1 MDWYFGRDDEDLT
14 VPKDEEIFDRLPSPD
29 SWNSWVNIVG
39 NFNSQKKLN
48 VLGEAE
54 LLSSEPMFYRHAFRQ
69 QSACA
74 HDHSDVQLNDLP
86 KIEEADD
93 IFLYKRTTFIALR

>member
-1 MDWYFGRDDEDLT
+1 MDCYYGRDDEDLT
-14 VPKDEEIFDRLPSPD
+14 VPRGEEIFDRLPSPD
-29 SWNSWVNIVG
+29 SWPSWVNIVG

-48 VLGEAE
+48 VLGVEE
-54 LLSSEPMFYRHAFRQ
+54 LLSSEPMFCKHTFRQ

-93 IFLYKRTTFIALR
+93 IFLYKLIHFSK